1 MPSKSNKTSQT
12 SKEIIDI
19 SNLNITDKLGGAKK
33 KEIKHDSE
41 TKSETEIEESDA
53 EESDAESSEES
64 NTDEQISSDD
74 DRDID
79 EELEEA
85 EIEEA
90 EIEET
95 EIEEAETE
103 ETDKETD
110 VDEKTNIESDNES
123 KEEENEENTKDKCYQ
138 KFSKKSIVDTEIDY
152 DEYFIKDEEIIIIK
166 SGRLTKPYLTKY
178 EKVRILGDRSRQLA
192 QGAKPMIKNTTGLS
206 HKEVALLELKSKV
219 IPLIIER
226 PIPNV
231 GVEKW
236 KLSELEINF

>member
-1 MPSKSNKTSQT
+1 MPSKSNKTSQA
-12 SKEIIDI
+12 SKEIIDV
-19 SNLNITDKLGGAKK
+19 SNLNITNELLGGAKK
-33 KEIKHDSE
+33 KEINNNSE
-41 TKSETEIEESDA
+41 SEIEES
-53 EESDAESSEES
+53 EVESSEES
-64 NTDEQISSDD
+64 NTDEQVSSDD

-79 EELEEA
+79 EEHEEAEVEEVEEVEEA
-85 EIEEA
+85 EIEE
-90 EIEET
+90 I
-95 EIEEAETE
+95 ETE

-123 KEEENEENTKDKCYQ
+123 KEEDNEEDTKDKCYQ
-138 KFSKKSIVDTEIDY
+138 KFSKKSNIDTDIDY
-152 DEYFIKDEEIIIIK
+152 DEYFIKDDEIIINK
-166 SGRLTKPYLTKY
+166 TGRLTKPYLTKY

-206 HKEVALLELKSKV
+206 HKEVALLELKNKV

-236 KLSELEINF
+236 KLSELEINL